1 MAKDVTH
8 NPWVFDAADQYEGWA
23 NRDESTAPV
32 FDTIKPFV
40 DFILFESGGT
50 GGNYDV
56 RMSNGG
62 QPISGIVTLG
72 ANSQFQLNV
81 GKYVDGVYIESFGSD
96 GQILVY
102 HGQEA

>member
-1 MAKDVTH
+1 MAKVITH

-23 NRDESTAPV
+23 NRNETVKPI
-32 FDTIKPFV
+32 FKNKPFV
-40 DFILFESGGT
+40 DYILFESGAT

-56 RMSNGG
+56 RDANGG
-62 QPISGIVTLG
+62 HQLSGIIALG
-72 ANSQFQLNV
+72 ANAQFSLPV